1 VPRPAELLTAG
12 YLAITGVIAG
22 VWGQSWP
29 LVAAHAA
36 GAVCVLVVV
45 PRLSDVA
52 RDWIPVALLPLFY
65 LEIGLINQFVATGYH
80 DDAILGLEQAVF
92 SVPPHDFLHHLLPW
106 RPLAG
111 YFEFGYLAY
120 YALLPMLGFALYRA
134 GRRREYREMLATV
147 LATFYICFLC
157 FVVFPV
163 AGPWYARAHTDGL
176 TDVLLTHGSS
186 KGAAFPSSHVA
197 VAMVLWLLAW
207 RYDRRVF
214 WIMAAIVPAL
224 IVGTVYGGYHYGIDA
239 LAGLGL
245 AVAAYVIP
253 RWAPSPRAVP
263 APAAATRPRWNT
275 EPTDPIHQRV
285 SLPTEVQQ

>member
-52 RDWIPVALLPLFY
+52 RDWIPVALLPLLY

-80 DDAILGLEQAVF
+80 DDAILGLEHAVF
-92 SVPPHDFLHHLLPW
+92 SVPPHDVLHHLLPW

-120 YALLPMLGFALYRA
+120 YALLPMLGVALYRA

-163 AGPWYARAHTDGL
+163 AGPWYARAHTNGL

-275 EPTDPIHQRV
+275 EPTDPIHRTGA
-285 SLPTEVQQ
+285 LPTEVQQ